1 MPAKRCRR
9 STRDGRPEEGPD
21 YGRRGPHRPDGARGA
36 KDDYELSGIDLR
48 VPEGYEDFTIADM
61 TDIEAIRP
69 AFEGKDAVI
78 DFANN
83 PAGNLSWED
92 AYTNNIH
99 ATFNSMRAAQEA
111 GVGRYIY
118 TSSNRITEEYQQD
131 EPYASICRGDYNGL
145 DPASIPLINTSMPV
159 RPNGPYGIGKAAA
172 EAAGRY
178 FVDKHGL
185 SVICLR
191 LGTMGRDDAGPR
203 DQRQFATMLTP
214 RDVSSS
220 TLAPSPRR
228 TISHGACSTVSR
240 TTSGGSGTSATR
252 NGSSATSRS
261 TTWRPGA
268 GRSSTSSASGGKVR
282 ASSSRRNSKA
292 WRFHSKARSR

>member
-1 MPAKRCRR
+1 MAERKKILI
-9 STRDGRPEEGPD
+9 TGAAGRIAQMVRE
-21 YGRRGPHRPDGARGA
+21 AL

-48 VPEGYEDFTIADM
+48 APEGYEDYTVADM
-61 TDIEAIRP
+61 TDIDAIRP
-69 AFEGKDAVI
+69 AFEGKDVVV

-92 AYTNNIH
+92 AFSNNIH

-131 EPYASICRGDYNGL
+131 EPYASICRGDYTGL
-145 DPASIPLINTSMPV
+145 DQASIPLINTSMPV

-214 RDVSSS
+214 RDVKQ
-220 TLAPSPRR
+220 LYACAVAAPDDLKWGVFYGVSNNKWRFWD
-228 TISHGACSTVSR
+228 ISDAERLIGYKPID
-240 TTSGGSGTSATR
+240 
-252 NGSSATSRS
+252 NME
-261 TTWRPGA
+261 TWR
-268 GRSSTSSASGGKVR
+268 GKVEHEFGQ
-282 ASSSRRNSKA
+282 RRPG
-292 WRFHSKARSR
+292 